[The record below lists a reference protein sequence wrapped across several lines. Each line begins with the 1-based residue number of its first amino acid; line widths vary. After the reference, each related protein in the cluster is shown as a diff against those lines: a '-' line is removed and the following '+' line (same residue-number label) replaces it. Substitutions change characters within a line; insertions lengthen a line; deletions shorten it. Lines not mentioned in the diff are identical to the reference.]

1 MLVFSL
7 PWSDDKDHAGALIR
21 GYTYSYRAGP
31 GIGPACSRNDLCV
44 NMVMRTWS
52 FFGPQ
57 V

>member
-7 PWSDDKDHAGALIR
+7 PWSDDKDHAGALFR

-31 GIGPACSRNDLCV
+31 EIGPACSRNDLGV